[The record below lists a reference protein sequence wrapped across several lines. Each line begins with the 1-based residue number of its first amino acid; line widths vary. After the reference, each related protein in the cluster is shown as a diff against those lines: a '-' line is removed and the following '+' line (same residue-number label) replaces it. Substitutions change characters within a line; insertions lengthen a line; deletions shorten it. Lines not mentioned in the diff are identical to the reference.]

1 MINRSRRLQ
10 NTITAGRWTL
20 PAAILISAIC
30 QMTTDF
36 LLPESEGSSSWINR
50 IISLLLC
57 GATGYFLI
65 VLNNTFALI
74 RMRASVQTAI
84 YFLLVSVCPMLH
96 QLHAGNLAAATL
108 LASFFFLFSSYQQMQ
123 PSGMLFHTFVCLGV
137 GSLLF
142 PPLIYVVPIYWI
154 GSYMFQSLSLRS
166 FFASMVGLL
175 LPYWFLFGY
184 VVWQQQWTLFP
195 ELAAKW
201 VPASDSIQVLQPW
214 SVGALIYLALLFVV
228 SAAHCW
234 LASLDDKLRTR
245 AYLQFLIL
253 LNAVLFAGVF
263 LFPAYCAHWI
273 ASLLIG
279 VSILAG
285 HLFVLTH
292 SKSSNIFFLCAL
304 IGLVILFIYN
314 IWQQ

>member
-1 MINRSRRLQ
+1 M
-10 NTITAGRWTL
+10 ITAGRWTL
-20 PAAILISAIC
+20 PVAILISAIC
-30 QMTTDF
+30 QVATDF
-36 LLPESEGSSSWINR
+36 LLPESKEPSSWVNR
-50 IISLLLC
+50 LLSLLLC

-84 YFLLVSVCPMLH
+84 YFLLVTVCPTLH
-96 QLHAGNLAAATL
+96 QLHAGNVAAAAL
-108 LASFFFLFSSYQQMQ
+108 LSSFFFLFGSYQLMQ

-142 PPLIYVVPIYWI
+142 PPLIYLVPMYWI
-154 GSYMFQSLSLRS
+154 GSYMFQSLTLRS
-166 FFASMVGLL
+166 FFASLVGLL

-184 VVWQQQWTLFP
+184 VAWQQQWSLFA

-201 VPASDSIQVLQPW
+201 LPSGESLQVLQPW
-214 SVGALIYLALLFVV
+214 ETGTLSYLALLFAV
-228 SAAHCW
+228 SAAHCL

-253 LNAVLFAGVF
+253 LNVVLFAGVF
-263 LFPAYCAHWI
+263 FFPTYCACWI
-273 ASLLIG
+273 ALLLIG

-292 SKSSNIFFLCAL
+292 SKSSNLFFLCAL
-304 IGLVILFIYN
+304 IGLVLLFIYN